1 MSGSYETVEKLLGD
15 FFERN
20 TSGDKDGMK
29 NVLNDIQQKL
39 DSGEIDSIPFKDYF
53 NNMYAGRGAI
63 NMTGIARDY
72 PHESIIRELFQN
84 VFGCDYDSPDIKVM
98 VEFLDEGQVKLTY
111 NETGFTLAQ
120 VFYYLSVGRNDGDK
134 RREGRFGLGAK
145 SVFANVDWFK
155 MRSNDYS
162 LRVVNDEGTLKVRE
176 LELKGQHFPHTEIV
190 FALPEN
196 EQAALHENL
205 VSLTSKK
212 GSYINMVDLCFAFIR
227 KKYLKAVD
235 EEECL
240 NRTINLAVINFGKAE
255 VVYKIQRYQRDENDI
270 PKVRFF
276 ESGKSV
282 ADFLHAEHDG
292 FTYLIP
298 YAISGAKREAAK
310 VLMSKYNYFS
320 TFELTGFVRS
330 NNPDFVDEK
339 LSAFFVSVPN
349 TYITNNRSGIKH
361 DSLEECSSKIEKGIL
376 AVAEDYKRLFVL
388 EMVQLPDVPD
398 RYTLRPRQYVFEFFY
413 NYANNS
419 NIVKGLR
426 EKFGN
431 SVSVVFPDGGDPVTF
446 LEMRENGFFSE
457 KPGLSKE
464 EHEDGSAAES
474 LYADIEQMNGWYG
487 KDDNHV
493 LCARYSWNVPGTDEG
508 GCEFLYSFYHNGK
521 QYFIESKG
529 NARVKDYELGA
540 SFKSII
546 SLKLNECIVNGSVA
560 DENALADVFDL
571 LDEMFGE
578 DYRISMKY
586 FQLVVTSGTTTVQFE
601 IAKINIGNLKKVYD
615 TFSAHEMR
623 FENHQIFNQVIR
635 LMVDSFT
642 NGKDTIEALKEIRS
656 QGGDVTLALDINK
669 RYRFSVFGKQFMI
682 PPNITNSELL
692 DIVGDV
698 YSLIES
704 GMFNNRE
711 FDFPCVPGRFSF
723 DAADMMSVLPEV
735 HTPVEAEQTLSR
747 IYVCDMDMDRIALL
761 SSENKL
767 MKIIDMSEP
776 INVDDKAKTAK
787 YVVLRDNLSKPQY
800 AGYVE
805 YILTGTDKGAL
816 RGLYSGTEE
825 PNIMLIDQLPYYYKP
840 VPEISRK
847 EFDYIR
853 SEVRR
858 IDAYRVG
865 FPKHYRNF
873 FSRDI
878 NAKLFGY
885 GGVCPCCGYESPVL
899 NSFVVKEFSI
909 GLMNGDKE
917 RKFNF
922 ALYLCHN
929 DADAA
934 SGWLIDD
941 VSIGGMSPFLWLE
954 EISQI
959 DKIPPEFLY
968 CRVKYRRQ
976 VTYNICEPT
985 ATNVGVGDTV
995 YEGLPEVLDFVLSPM
1010 MAVKWFEDNTNKPA
1024 QPATQQA
1031 VPQQAAL
1038 QQQTNPVQQ
1047 TAPQQARP
1055 AQAAPQQAQTQ
1066 APSANA
1072 TSMGGGAVR
1081 RPAPQTQAPG
1091 AAPMKPRYP
1100 APEGVTPRQPA
1111 PQTQAPGSAPM
1122 KPRYPAPEGVT
1133 PRQSDPQ
1140 TQTPTGYPGG
1150 EVKRTKPRTEPM
1162 G

>member
-15 FFERN
+15 FFEHN
-20 TSGDKDGMK
+20 TAGDKDEMK
-29 NVLNDIQQKL
+29 NVLNEIQQKL

-84 VFGCDYDSPDIKVM
+84 VFGCDYDTPDIKVM

-111 NETGFTLAQ
+111 NETGFSLAQ
-120 VFYYLSVGRNDGDK
+120 VFYYLSVGRNEGDK

-212 GSYINMVDLCFAFIR
+212 GLYINMVDLCFAFIR
-227 KKYLKAVD
+227 KKWLKSTD

-330 NNPDFVDEK
+330 NNQDFVNEQ

-349 TYITNNRSGIKH
+349 TYITNNRSGIKY

-376 AVAEDYKRLFVL
+376 TVAEEYKRLFVL
-388 EMVQLPDVPD
+388 EMTPLPDAPD
-398 RYTLRPRQYVFEFFY
+398 RYTLRPNQYVFEFFY
-413 NYANNS
+413 NYVNNS
-419 NIVKGLR
+419 SIVKGLR

-431 SVSVVFPDGGDPVTF
+431 SVSVMFPDGGETVTF
-446 LEMRENGFFSE
+446 QEMRDNGFFSE
-457 KPGLSKE
+457 KSSLSKE
-464 EHEDGSAAES
+464 EHEDGSAAKS
-474 LYADIEQMNGWYG
+474 LFADIEQMNEWYG

-508 GCEFLYSFYHNGK
+508 GREFLYSFYRNGK
-521 QYFIESKG
+521 QYFIESNG

-540 SFKSII
+540 TFKSII

-560 DENALADVFDL
+560 DENALADVFKL
-571 LDEMFGE
+571 VDEMFGE

-586 FQLVVTSGTTTVQFE
+586 FQLVVTSGTTSVQFE

-615 TFSAHEMR
+615 TLSAHEMR

-642 NGKDTIEALKEIRS
+642 NGKDTVEALKEIRS

-682 PPNITNSELL
+682 PPNITNAELL

-723 DAADMMSVLPEV
+723 DAADMMSVLPEI
-735 HTPVEAEQTLSR
+735 HSPVDAEEALSK
-747 IYVCDMDMDRIALL
+747 IYVCDMDMNGIALL
-761 SSENKL
+761 DSANKL
-767 MKIIDMSEP
+767 MKIVDMSVP
-776 INVDDKAKTAK
+776 IDDEDKAKTVK

-853 SEVRR
+853 GEVRR
-858 IDAYRVG
+858 IEPYRTG
-865 FPKHYRNF
+865 YPKHYRNF

-885 GGVCPCCGYESPVL
+885 GSVCPCCGYESRVL

-929 DADAA
+929 DADVA

-941 VSIGGMSPFLWLE
+941 ISIGGMSPFLWLE
-954 EISQI
+954 EITQI
-959 DKIPPEFLY
+959 DRIPPEFLY
-968 CRVKYRRQ
+968 CRLKFRRQ

-985 ATNVGVGDTV
+985 SVSVGVGETI
-995 YEGLPEVLDFVLSPM
+995 YEGSTEVLDFVLSPM
-1010 MAVKWFEDNTNKPA
+1010 MAAKWFEDNTGKPA
-1024 QPATQQA
+1024 
-1031 VPQQAAL
+1031 PQQEA
-1038 QQQTNPVQQ
+1038 PVQAAPRQANPAQ
-1047 TAPQQARP
+1047 TAPQQANP
-1055 AQAAPQQAQTQ
+1055 AQAAPQQANPAQAAPQQANPVQAAPQQVAPQQAQPQ
-1066 APSANA
+1066 APRPKPHAAPMGSESPQPNA
-1072 TSMGGGAVR
+1072 PR

-1091 AAPMKPRYP
+1091 AAPMQPRYP
-1100 APEGVTPRQPA
+1100 APEGV
-1111 PQTQAPGSAPM
+1111 
-1122 KPRYPAPEGVT
+1122 KPR
-1133 PRQSDPQ
+1133 
-1140 TQTPTGYPGG
+1140 
-1150 EVKRTKPRTEPM
+1150 KPRLEPM
-1162 G
+1162 YTPENEDK